1 MTLFVKKVFPGASIQ
16 DNGRP
21 GLQRFGLTAGGAVDT
36 LALNLGRALFGDK
49 SNTSVIE
56 FSGAGGKF
64 IVKRPSFFA
73 STGANSTIKLN
84 GVLKLQAEVFSASE
98 DDEIEVSSISTGFY
112 SYLHVAGGFLTAV
125 HFGSRSGNIR
135 AGLGTILKTGDY
147 LPYASPVN
155 VKISAIKM
163 RNYTN
168 FNKIR
173 LISGPQTRL
182 FSKKIFENFLK
193 TEFTITS
200 SRDRMG
206 IRLGHQ
212 DKKFDTKSGLNVLS
226 EAIEIGDIQ
235 IDGQGVPT
243 ILLNDRQPTGGYPRI
258 ATVISADLHKV
269 AQIGVNST
277 FKFTLVSLNE
287 AIKALKDFTDELSDL
302 ENEVFNLT
310 RDPRDID
317 NLLSYGLIDGAIR
330 GDEYEES

>member
-1 MTLFVKKVFPGASIQ
+1 MNSLNHVAIIMDGNGRWGEKRNKSRNFGHKEGLKTVEKIIDQSIKRKINFLTLFA
-16 DNGRP
+16 
-21 GLQRFGLTAGGAVDT
+21 
-36 LALNLGRALFGDK
+36 
-49 SNTSVIE
+49 
-56 FSGAGGKF
+56 FSTENW
-64 IVKRPSFFA
+64 KRPKNEVNYLF
-73 STGANSTIKLN
+73 KL
-84 GVLKLQAEVFSASE
+84 L
-98 DDEIEVSSISTGFY
+98 
-112 SYLHVAGGFLTAV
+112 
-125 HFGSRSGNIR
+125 
-135 AGLGTILKTGDY
+135 
-147 LPYASPVN
+147 
-155 VKISAIKM
+155 
-163 RNYTN
+163 
-168 FNKIR
+168 
-173 LISGPQTRL
+173 
-182 FSKKIFENFLK
+182 ENFLK

-212 DKKFDTKSGLNVLS
+212 GKKFDTKSGLNVLS

-243 ILLNDRQPTGGYPRI
+243 ILLNDRQPTGRYPRI

-277 FKFTLVSLNE
+277 FKFTLVSLIE

-310 RDPRDID
+310 RDPSDID